1 MKRIISIAAVFSIAA
16 ISLTACSAADS
27 VVPNSHLTIAEV
39 GSISTLNPDVVS
51 AGANKIASDLA
62 TLTTQNFYEVDK
74 NGQLVAN
81 TAFGSVKVSKQTPFT
96 VTYNLGKSAVWSD
109 GSKLDATDL
118 VLAVAA
124 SKDEYFNSTHFGTS
138 LSSSKIVG
146 SPKAGDSSLTLQ
158 FDEPIADWKTILEV
172 AVPAHVV
179 GKIAGIGGNVAAVR
193 AGVMSAVT
201 DMKQEQL
208 AALAKAYSSAFTPTS
223 SVENFLT
230 YGAYSIKSVAAEKLV
245 LKAERDFRGLH
256 SGVAETVNIVPFQDN
271 ASAFKQ
277 VAAGKADLFSP
288 QVTLNEPQADLVSQ
302 SQSLNTKTI
311 SVVAPGSNRV
321 DQFVVNLSAGSLADS
336 TYRSPKT
343 AQTLR
348 QAFLNI
354 VPKARAIDFA
364 SMIQTVSRADSFVY
378 SSTSKNYSA
387 VASSNGSS
395 NFVLQDTEK
404 ASELVASLKLKSKP
418 NIRVLF
424 DSDNPASVAEWTLL
438 SDHAATS
445 GFRLTNVSSSD
456 PSDKLS
462 TGLYDVYLGELPL
475 LGVGTGSVQV
485 LANGPSKMPSDT
497 YNELTKDVLA
507 ASDKNVGAALQ
518 ALDKKLF
525 ELGYGLPMYQAPTLL
540 AYNNRVQG
548 LMADPFG
555 SNSTWGYWTWH
566 VSADK

>member
-1 MKRIISIAAVFSIAA
+1 LKRIISIAAVFSLAA

-51 AGANKIASDLA
+51 AGANKIASDVA
-62 TLTTQNFYEVDK
+62 ALTTQNFFEVDK
-74 NGQLVAN
+74 SGQLVAN
-81 TAFGSVKVSKQTPFT
+81 TTFGSVKVTKQSPFT
-96 VTYNLGKSAVWSD
+96 VTYTLGKSAVWSD

-124 SKDEYFNSTHFGTS
+124 SKDEYFNSTHFGSS
-138 LSSSKIVG
+138 LSTSKIVG
-146 SPKAGDSSLTLQ
+146 SPNAGDSSLTLQ
-158 FDEPIADWKTILEV
+158 FDQPIADWKTVLDV
-172 AVPAHVV
+172 AVPAHIV
-179 GKIAGIGGNVAAVR
+179 GKVAGIGGNVAAVR
-193 AGVMSAVT
+193 AGVMSAVSE
-201 DMKQEQL
+201 MKQEVL
-208 AALAKAYSSAFTPTS
+208 ADLAKAYTSAFSATA
-223 SVENFLT
+223 SVDNFLT
-230 YGAYSIKSVAAEKLV
+230 NGAYSIKSISADKLV
-245 LKAERDFRGLH
+245 LKAERDFSGLH
-256 SGVAETVNIVPFQDN
+256 SGIAETVNILVSPDN
-271 ASAFKQ
+271 ATAFKQ
-277 VAAGKADLFSP
+277 VGAGKVDLFSP

-302 SQSLNTKTI
+302 SQSLSTKTVT
-311 SVVAPGSNRV
+311 VVAPGSNLV

-336 TYRSPKT
+336 TYRDPKT
-343 AQTLR
+343 AETLR
-348 QAFLNI
+348 QAFMNI

-364 SMIQTVSRADSFVY
+364 SMIQTVSKADSFVY
-378 SSTSKNYSA
+378 SSSSKNYSA
-387 VASSNGSS
+387 VAGSNGST

-404 ASELVASLKLKSKP
+404 ASELIAGLKLGFKP

-456 PSDKLS
+456 PSDKLA
-462 TGLYDVYLGELPL
+462 TGLYDVYLGTQAL
-475 LGVGTGSVQV
+475 LGVGTGSIQV
-485 LANGPSKMPSDT
+485 LANGPAKMPMET
-497 YNELTKDVLA
+497 YNELAKDVFA
-507 ASDKNVGAALQ
+507 ANDKNLGVALQ

-525 ELGYGLPMYQAPTLL
+525 ELGYGLPMYQVPTLL
-540 AYNNRVQG
+540 VYNNRVQG